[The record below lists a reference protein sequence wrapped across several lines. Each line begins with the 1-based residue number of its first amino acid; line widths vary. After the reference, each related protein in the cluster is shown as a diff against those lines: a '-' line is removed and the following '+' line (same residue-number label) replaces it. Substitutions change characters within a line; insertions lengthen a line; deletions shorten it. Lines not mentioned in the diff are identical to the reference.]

1 MKKTAVLG
9 LVLASFLLAFTAQAE
24 SKYVFGVHPFETPTK
39 LNAMFTPMINYLG
52 EQLGAK
58 VEFRSAKNYDDAIAN
73 LLNGTVHF
81 AYLGPSGYA
90 ILDEQ
95 HPGKIRIAAAVA
107 NKDGGP
113 TFKGVIVVKDDSPIK
128 TLADLQ
134 GKRFAF
140 GDRESTLSCYMPA
153 YMLMQA
159 GVFDSMTY
167 EFLGSHSNVAKG
179 VLNGMFAAGGLMP
192 NVAKEFEGKGLRI
205 IAETEP
211 VYEHVI
217 AIGPSVDQATAD
229 KVQQALVNVKDPA
242 VYTSIKASLVGFAQ
256 VQASDYDNLK
266 TVMREVDAKIPHTK
280 K

>member
-9 LVLASFLLAFTAQAE
+9 LVLASFLLSFTAQAE
-24 SKYVFGVHPFETPTK
+24 SKYVFGVHPFAPPTK
-39 LNAMFTPMINYLG
+39 LNAMFTPLINYLS
-52 EQLGAK
+52 EQLGAP
-58 VEFRSAKNYDDAIAN
+58 VEFRSAKDYDTAMDN
-73 LLNGTVHF
+73 LTNGTVHF
-81 AYLGPSGYA
+81 SYLGPSPFA
-90 ILDEQ
+90 IIDDK

-107 NKDGGP
+107 NKEGGP

-179 VLNGMFAAGGLMP
+179 VLNGMFAAGGLQP
-192 NVAKEFEGKGLRI
+192 NVAKEYEGKGLRV
-205 IAETEP
+205 IATSEP

>member
-1 MKKTAVLG
+1 M
-9 LVLASFLLAFTAQAE
+9 
-24 SKYVFGVHPFETPTK
+24 
-39 LNAMFTPMINYLG
+39 
-52 EQLGAK
+52 
-58 VEFRSAKNYDDAIAN
+58 EFRSAKDYDTAMNN

-81 AYLGPSGYA
+81 AYLGPSALA
-90 ILDEQ
+90 ILDEKN
-95 HPGKIRIAAAVA
+95 PGKLRIAAAVA
-107 NKDGGP
+107 NKEGGP

-128 TLADLQ
+128 SLADLQ

-153 YMLMQA
+153 SMLMQA
-159 GVFDSMTY
+159 GAFDSMTY

-179 VLNGMFAAGGLMP
+179 ILNGMFAAGGLQP
-192 NVAKEFEGKGLRI
+192 NVAKEFEGKGLRV

-229 KVQQALVNVKDPA
+229 KVRQALLNVKDPA
-242 VYTSIKASLVGFAQ
+242 VYTSIKGSLIGFVQ

-266 TVMREVDAKIPHTK
+266 TVMREVDAKIPHK
-280 K
+280 KK